1 MSVAPQTSSADL
13 VQALRGVLSQV
24 ADPIVVLRSILEQ
37 AVASTGADRGVF
49 VEVTGDGEWDFRV
62 LHGFKHSHFEGE
74 PGQFSRSLFARVLET
89 EKPLV
94 LHSALEDPRYQDFVS
109 VQKMRLASI
118 ICMPIRVDGEI
129 AALVHLE
136 NSTPGYFGNQHLAVL
151 GSLMELASPLLEALR
166 AGREVIQ
173 ERDRL
178 RSDESRLRDEAE
190 GSRAFLAREWSFGRF
205 VGRSVAV
212 RELEAMV
219 QKAAATE
226 FPVLLLGETGTG
238 KTIVARVLHHA
249 GPRAR
254 QPMITVFCP
263 SLEKGM
269 VEAELFGHRRG
280 AFTGAMTDRLGKVQA
295 ADKGTL
301 FLDEIGELPLEIQPK
316 LLRLL
321 QEKTY
326 ERVGDP
332 TERKSDVRVIAATN
346 RDLEVEVRE
355 GRFRR
360 DLYERLNFIPIRI
373 PPLRERAQDIPLLLR
388 HCLDQHPDGRWIELT
403 KEAADY
409 LANLDFAWP
418 GNVRH
423 LEQLAARLTVEG
435 KRASTTPDDLLRFL
449 SPARREATRT
459 VETPLVA
466 VGSAQPVVD
475 LDAGLPALLEE
486 AERVWLVE
494 AMRRYS
500 SLTRAE
506 LAAKLK
512 ISESALYKKLRIYGL
527 GG

>member
-1 MSVAPQTSSADL
+1 
-13 VQALRGVLSQV
+13 
-24 ADPIVVLRSILEQ
+24 
-37 AVASTGADRGVF
+37 
-49 VEVTGDGEWDFRV
+49 
-62 LHGFKHSHFEGE
+62 
-74 PGQFSRSLFARVLET
+74 
-89 EKPLV
+89 
-94 LHSALEDPRYQDFVS
+94 
-109 VQKMRLASI
+109 
-118 ICMPIRVDGEI
+118 
-129 AALVHLE
+129 
-136 NSTPGYFGNQHLAVL
+136 
-151 GSLMELASPLLEALR
+151 
-166 AGREVIQ
+166 
-173 ERDRL
+173 
-178 RSDESRLRDEAE
+178 
-190 GSRAFLAREWSFGRF
+190 
-205 VGRSVAV
+205 
-212 RELEAMV
+212 
-219 QKAAATE
+219 
-226 FPVLLLGETGTG
+226 
-238 KTIVARVLHHA
+238 
-249 GPRAR
+249 
-254 QPMITVFCP
+254 MITVFCP

-269 VEAELFGHRRG
+269 VEAELFGHVRG
-280 AFTGAMTDRLGKVQA
+280 AFTNADKDRTGKVQA

-326 ERVGDP
+326 ERIGDP
-332 TERKSDVRVIAATN
+332 KERKSDVRVIAATN

-360 DLYERLNFIPIRI
+360 DLYERLNFIPLRI

-449 SPARREATRT
+449 SPARSEAARP

-486 AERVWLVE
+486 AERAWLLE